1 MKKNLLYGFFALS
14 MAIMGIS
21 SCAPMDSDDHSLGGS
36 VVSQDALSLTVSEGA
51 DNTYTI
57 TNSSQDL
64 DDIRYFISTDGKK
77 LEEFAVGASITCQ
90 FKKKGSYPVYLYAFS
105 ACDQKVLSHNIEVT
119 ENWVDP
125 NAPTDDPTEWLGF
138 TAGTNLFEGTS
149 ATLRFWFADGSW
161 TQIADPDN
169 EGDVAT
175 GITFTMNGCGS
186 ERWQAQMQV
195 ENTGIVLSAGKTYD
209 FSVVIN
215 SSVDGVGATVK
226 PQKEGDDGTFFTENI
241 FPLHKGNNVI
251 ALTGCVGFDGNLKV
265 AFDFAGAPEG
275 TVFTVKNFFIT
286 EHHDANVIPLD
297 YNSADNIWKAIDD
310 TQAFEMSFWW
320 ADSGWAQIGDPGF
333 EANGRIYTIT
343 SNSATAAEWQAQNV
357 FNTTSL
363 GFSAD
368 DVFDF
373 SCVVMATADSRVTV
387 KLCQIDDD
395 DNQAFYKNDVQLKA
409 GKLQVIKFADCKFAK
424 GAASPVKLIYDFGGC
439 EAGVDFVIANI
450 TIIKK

>member
-90 FKKKGSYPVYLYAFS
+90 FKKKGSYPVYLYA
-105 ACDQKVLSHNIEVT
+105 
-119 ENWVDP
+119 
-125 NAPTDDPTEWLGF
+125 
-138 TAGTNLFEGTS
+138 S

-286 EHHDANVIPLD
+286 EHNDANVIPLD

-320 ADSGWAQIGDPGF
+320 ADAGWAQIGDPGF

-439 EAGVDFVIANI
+439 EAGIDFVIANI

>member
-251 ALTGCVGFDGNLKV
+251 ALTGCVGFDEISKWLLTLRVHQKV
-265 AFDFAGAPEG
+265 QYLLLRTF
-275 TVFTVKNFFIT
+275 
-286 EHHDANVIPLD
+286 L
-297 YNSADNIWKAIDD
+297 
-310 TQAFEMSFWW
+310 
-320 ADSGWAQIGDPGF
+320 
-333 EANGRIYTIT
+333 
-343 SNSATAAEWQAQNV
+343 
-357 FNTTSL
+357 
-363 GFSAD
+363 
-368 DVFDF
+368 
-373 SCVVMATADSRVTV
+373 
-387 KLCQIDDD
+387 
-395 DNQAFYKNDVQLKA
+395 
-409 GKLQVIKFADCKFAK
+409 
-424 GAASPVKLIYDFGGC
+424 
-439 EAGVDFVIANI
+439 
-450 TIIKK
+450 

>member
-169 EGDVAT
+169 
-175 GITFTMNGCGS
+175 
-186 ERWQAQMQV
+186 
-195 ENTGIVLSAGKTYD
+195 
-209 FSVVIN
+209 N

-286 EHHDANVIPLD
+286 EHNDANVIPLD

-320 ADSGWAQIGDPGF
+320 ADAGWAQIGDPGF

>member
-1 MKKNLLYGFFALS
+1 M
-14 MAIMGIS
+14 
-21 SCAPMDSDDHSLGGS
+21 
-36 VVSQDALSLTVSEGA
+36 
-51 DNTYTI
+51 
-57 TNSSQDL
+57 
-64 DDIRYFISTDGKK
+64 
-77 LEEFAVGASITCQ
+77 
-90 FKKKGSYPVYLYAFS
+90 
-105 ACDQKVLSHNIEVT
+105 
-119 ENWVDP
+119 
-125 NAPTDDPTEWLGF
+125 
-138 TAGTNLFEGTS
+138 
-149 ATLRFWFADGSW
+149 
-161 TQIADPDN
+161 
-169 EGDVAT
+169 
-175 GITFTMNGCGS
+175 
-186 ERWQAQMQV
+186 
-195 ENTGIVLSAGKTYD
+195 
-209 FSVVIN
+209 
-215 SSVDGVGATVK
+215 
-226 PQKEGDDGTFFTENI
+226 
-241 FPLHKGNNVI
+241 
-251 ALTGCVGFDGNLKV
+251 

-286 EHHDANVIPLD
+286 EHNDANVIPLD

-320 ADSGWAQIGDPGF
+320 ADAGWAQIGDPGF

-343 SNSATAAEWQAQNV
+343 SNSATAAEWQALNV

>member
-1 MKKNLLYGFFALS
+1 
-14 MAIMGIS
+14 
-21 SCAPMDSDDHSLGGS
+21 
-36 VVSQDALSLTVSEGA
+36 
-51 DNTYTI
+51 
-57 TNSSQDL
+57 
-64 DDIRYFISTDGKK
+64 
-77 LEEFAVGASITCQ
+77 
-90 FKKKGSYPVYLYAFS
+90 
-105 ACDQKVLSHNIEVT
+105 
-119 ENWVDP
+119 
-125 NAPTDDPTEWLGF
+125 
-138 TAGTNLFEGTS
+138 
-149 ATLRFWFADGSW
+149 
-161 TQIADPDN
+161 
-169 EGDVAT
+169 
-175 GITFTMNGCGS
+175 MNGCGS

-265 AFDFAGAPEG
+265 AFDFVGAPEG

-286 EHHDANVIPLD
+286 EHNDANVIPLD

-320 ADSGWAQIGDPGF
+320 ADAGWAQIGDPGF

-373 SCVVMATADSRVTV
+373 SCVVMATADRKSVV
-387 KLCQIDDD
+387 
-395 DNQAFYKNDVQLKA
+395 
-409 GKLQVIKFADCKFAK
+409 
-424 GAASPVKLIYDFGGC
+424 
-439 EAGVDFVIANI
+439 
-450 TIIKK
+450 